1 MSDPKEVPDVKIEDI
16 FKFESALDQYTEE
29 EILLW
34 ATPAFDELQERKKQM
49 EDHAKQRTE

>member
-49 EDHAKQRTE
+49 EEHAKQRTE